1 MLNSSIHSNR
11 NRKFKSLLLR
21 TFQNSD
27 TTSKTMSTYH
37 DFSLPTIHTTYPL
50 IPIIFLFLSW
60 PTRKKRT
67 GSDTVARGDASHE
80 NNDMFASARAMES
93 CTHQS

>member
-1 MLNSSIHSNR
+1 M
-11 NRKFKSLLLR
+11 F
-21 TFQNSD
+21 
-27 TTSKTMSTYH
+27 TYN

-50 IPIIFLFLSW
+50 VPIIFLFLAW

-80 NNDMFASARAMES
+80 NNDMFDLGES
-93 CTHQS
+93 DGELYTSEVSIVRRLSMYWEVGPTTCIITNERKRSV